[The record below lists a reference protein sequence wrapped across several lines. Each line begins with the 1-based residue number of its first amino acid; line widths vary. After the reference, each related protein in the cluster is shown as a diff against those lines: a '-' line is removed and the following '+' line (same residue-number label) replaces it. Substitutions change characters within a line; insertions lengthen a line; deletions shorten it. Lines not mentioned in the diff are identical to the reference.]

1 MFTSKKMNKGDTNS
15 LENICKKYE
24 GGKYENTSKSKL
36 RILDIFRNKIHV
48 PYPLIFQSHQIRH
61 DEVIEHRF

>member
-15 LENICKKYE
+15 LKNICKKYE

-36 RILDIFRNKIHV
+36 RILDIYRNKRKKSKKQKSIKKK
-48 PYPLIFQSHQIRH
+48 
-61 DEVIEHRF
+61 